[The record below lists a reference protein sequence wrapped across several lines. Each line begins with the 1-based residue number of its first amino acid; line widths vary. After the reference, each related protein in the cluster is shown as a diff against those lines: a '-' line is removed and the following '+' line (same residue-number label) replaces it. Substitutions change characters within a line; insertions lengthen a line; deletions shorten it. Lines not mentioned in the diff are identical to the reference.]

1 MATISNLSIDQ
12 GASFST
18 TVTVNAPDASTT
30 LNGALNNSATTITVH
45 STVGF
50 PDVGT
55 IKIEN
60 ETITYTGTGAT
71 SFTGATR
78 GASSSTA
85 ASHATTTA
93 VTYTAGAIDLT
104 GYTVLG
110 QIRKTYESATAV
122 TMATTVTNA
131 TSGQIAI
138 SLTDTQSTALSAG
151 RYQWDL
157 KITGGSGTVTRVVEG
172 VATINPSVS
181 RS

>member
-18 TVTVNAPDASTT
+18 TVTVNAPAGSTT

-55 IKIEN
+55 ITIEN
-60 ETITYTGTGAT
+60 ETITYTGKT
-71 SFTGATR
+71 STTFTGATR
-78 GASSSTA
+78 GASSTTA
-85 ASHATTTA
+85 AAHATSIA
-93 VTYTAGAIDLT
+93 VTYTAGLLDLT

-110 QIRKTYESATAV
+110 QIRKTFDSTASAS
-122 TMATTVTNA
+122 MTTTITNA
-131 TSGQIAI
+131 TSGEIAI
-138 SLTDTQSTALSAG
+138 SLTDTQTAALSAG

-157 KITGGSGTVTRVVEG
+157 RITGGSGTVTRVVEG
-172 VATINPSVS
+172 VVTINPSVS